1 MANGLNAAELSP
13 DEKLKFIENQIHLC
27 RAGDLD
33 WMLCPYCGGENKQ
46 HKVELCC
53 ELFAKATDAIMS
65 RIEQQEALDFTHNV
79 ADRAMSNATKRF
91 VN

>member
-1 MANGLNAAELSP
+1 MADLNAAELFP
-13 DEKLKFIENQIHLC
+13 EEKVKFIENQIHII
-27 RAGDLD
+27 RDGNLD
-33 WMLCPYCGGENKQ
+33 WILCPYCGGENYPTN
-46 HKVELCC
+46 ELLCC
-53 ELFAKATDAIMS
+53 KLFKDASEAIMS